1 MNRIIMV
8 ERQSS
13 EKLDIT
19 IYFWGLVCRY
29 VGVSWILLHRNSGAN
44 RLILSQ

>member
-1 MNRIIMV
+1 MV

-29 VGVSWILLHRNSGAN
+29 VDSAGIKTFKNPVLTIRYPHFTFFQ
-44 RLILSQ
+44 I